1 MDSTP
6 SVPTLL
12 QVVIDTPDAR
22 RLAEF
27 YRALFGYEYRPGD
40 EPPASGQADPKGRT
54 WLVLRHPTGAPRI
67 AFQQVEKLEKSTWPQ
82 PDVPQQLHLDTYV
95 SSKDELNTQHQR
107 ALQLGATLL
116 FDRSA
121 DPQEPLYVY
130 ADPDGHPFCIFV
142 AS

>member
-1 MDSTP
+1 MDSTQ

-40 EPPASGQADPKGRT
+40 EPPASGQEDPKSRE

-67 AFQQVEKLEKSTWPQ
+67 AFQQVEKLAKSTWPQ

-95 SSKDELNTQHQR
+95 ASKEELNTQHQR

-116 FDRSA
+116 
-121 DPQEPLYVY
+121 
-130 ADPDGHPFCIFV
+130 
-142 AS
+142 